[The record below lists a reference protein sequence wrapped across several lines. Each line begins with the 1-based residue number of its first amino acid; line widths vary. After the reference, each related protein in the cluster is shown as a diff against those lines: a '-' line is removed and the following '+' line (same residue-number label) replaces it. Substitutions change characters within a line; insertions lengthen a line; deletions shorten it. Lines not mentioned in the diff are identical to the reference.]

1 MKTTAEIFN
10 SLEDENRLRILA
22 LLLETK
28 ELCVCDIIAVLQM
41 PQSSVSR
48 QLSILKKAGWL
59 SDRKEALWVY
69 YSISCQLP
77 PLQQSLLP
85 IIHHFL
91 RDSQISR
98 SDLATLAKHNHAK
111 CC

>member
-1 MKTTAEIFN
+1 MKITAETFN

-22 LLLETK
+22 LLLEVR

-41 PQSSVSR
+41 PQSTVSR
-48 QLSILKKAGWL
+48 QLSTLKKTGWL
-59 SDRKEALWVY
+59 NDRKEALWVY
-69 YSISCQLP
+69 YSISSHLP

-85 IIHHFL
+85 VIHYFL
-91 RDSQISR
+91 RGSEIAR
-98 SDLATLAKHNHAK
+98 SDLATLTKHRHEK